1 MWVVKWTELAES
13 QLIDTLNFWIIHNN
27 SNAYSV
33 KLLNSVDE
41 VIKRIS
47 DNPYVAQQVIGKK
60 NGITFNVRRCVVLS
74 NFSIIYRITN
84 VIEIIAFW
92 DNRQSP
98 KSLKDIVLGTK

>member
-1 MWVVKWTELAES
+1 MWIVKWTELAEN
-13 QLIDTLNFWIIHNN
+13 QLIDTLNFWIIHNK

-47 DNPYVAQQVIGKK
+47 DNPYVAQQITGKK
-60 NGITFNVRRCVVLS
+60 NGIAFNVRRCVVFS

-92 DNRQSP
+92 DNRQNP
-98 KSLKDIVLGTK
+98 KSLEDIVLGTE